1 MSKIHAYYAL
11 SASIRAEASG
21 MPDKV
26 QNELHAA
33 AWHLQT
39 AIHKLRAQS
48 RTDLD
53 VKIGL
58 WTELIDDPASI
69 LDEHREYFKTFM
81 ADVSLFAHAAEHPER
96 YPELRAAA

>member
-1 MSKIHAYYAL
+1 MSKIHAYHAL
-11 SASIRAEASG
+11 AASIRAEAKD

-26 QNELHAA
+26 QNELHMA
-33 AWHLQT
+33 AWYLNN

-48 RTDLD
+48 RADLE

-58 WTELIDDPASI
+58 WTELIDDPACI
-69 LDEHREYFKTFM
+69 LDEHREYFKTFV

-96 YPELRAAA
+96 YPELKAA